1 MKIKLNPIM
10 KKEFK
15 VATRDMKMAWRLTG
29 YELVLVLIFT
39 TTISIIE
46 WKYGNKYRDFYN
58 ELPVFFPLIGIAQF
72 GMTALTIPIIT
83 ASSISGERERQT
95 FDIMLTTALT
105 PMDIVSGKVFSA
117 VAEVMLYVTA
127 GIPVM
132 ALAFMRGGYSWWT
145 LFLFL
150 AVIFVF
156 ATFAG
161 SIGVFCSS
169 ISSKSVASILR
180 TFGFYFLVC
189 FISLL
194 PMVME
199 LGITRDHRARGSA
212 VFLLLNPLIFLEEFF
227 ALSIY
232 GKSLFSGDMYYYSQG
247 LMGLLTHGPLWC
259 IFSGITLLGLSLLF
273 MYLAA
278 RRIDPLA
285 GKNGKIRRKGAKR

>member
-15 VATRDMKMAWRLTG
+15 VAVRDMKMAWRLTG
-29 YELVLVLIFT
+29 YELVLVFLFIVT
-39 TTISIIE
+39 MSILE

-58 ELPVFFPLIGIAQF
+58 ELPVFFPLIGIAQV
-72 GMTALTIPIIT
+72 GMVILTVPVIT
-83 ASSISGERERQT
+83 ASSISGEKERQT

-105 PMDIVSGKVFSA
+105 PMEIIFGKVFFA

-132 ALAFMRGGYSWWT
+132 ALAFLRGGYSWWT

-150 AVIFVF
+150 VVIFVL
-156 ATFAG
+156 ATVAG

-169 ISSKSVASILR
+169 ISRKSVASILR
-180 TFGFYFLVC
+180 TFGLYFLVC
-189 FISLL
+189 FISWL
-194 PMVME
+194 PMVMVM
-199 LGITRDHRARGSA
+199 GISRNHRAGDST
-212 VFLLLNPLIFLEEFF
+212 VFLLLNPLVFLEEFF

-232 GKSLFSGDMYYYSQG
+232 GKSLFSGDRYYYSQG
-247 LMGLLTHGPLWC
+247 FLGMLTHGPLWC
-259 IFSGITLLGLSLLF
+259 ICSGISLLGLSWFF

-278 RRIDPLA
+278 RKIDPLA
-285 GKNGKIRRKGAKR
+285 EKIGKIRRKEVK